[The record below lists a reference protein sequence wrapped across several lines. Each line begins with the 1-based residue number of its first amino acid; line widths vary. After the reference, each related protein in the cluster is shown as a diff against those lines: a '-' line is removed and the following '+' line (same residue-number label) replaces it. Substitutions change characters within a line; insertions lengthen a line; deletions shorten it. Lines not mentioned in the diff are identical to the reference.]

1 MSILV
6 TMAIA
11 LGVYLAT
18 EAVEYICHWLFCRR
32 IEVDPSWLEDVPL
45 TDEDNELIQKNR
57 DLLQSLLKNN
67 DIAST
72 MSSLS
77 IEERVDLLVKIIQ
90 GAINNYNVNID
101 SIRFSPSSEIGEF
114 TLGYYD
120 VEQNRIMINLDYL
133 ASDTPDALRRIVR
146 TIFHELRHAQ
156 QYRAITDVDY
166 NYGTEDQRKH
176 WSLNFVNYISPDV
189 DFQDYSDQTIERDA
203 RAVAENSCYGF

>member
-1 MSILV
+1 
-6 TMAIA
+6 
-11 LGVYLAT
+11 
-18 EAVEYICHWLFCRR
+18 
-32 IEVDPSWLEDVPL
+32 
-45 TDEDNELIQKNR
+45 
-57 DLLQSLLKNN
+57 
-67 DIAST
+67 
-72 MSSLS
+72 
-77 IEERVDLLVKIIQ
+77 
-90 GAINNYNVNID
+90 
-101 SIRFSPSSEIGEF
+101 
-114 TLGYYD
+114 
-120 VEQNRIMINLDYL
+120 MINLDYL